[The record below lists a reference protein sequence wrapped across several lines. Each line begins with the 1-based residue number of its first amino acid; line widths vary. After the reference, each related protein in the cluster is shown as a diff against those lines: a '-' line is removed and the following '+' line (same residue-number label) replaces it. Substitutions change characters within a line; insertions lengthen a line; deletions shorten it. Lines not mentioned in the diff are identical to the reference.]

1 MGLASGEG
9 FLSALPAIS
18 GASGQDEF
26 LDADIDRSEFDKYL
40 SGYGVNHAT
49 NVTQSAGGS
58 SGSGCSYYGS
68 SAGTDQQSSSFE
80 MAKDLAQHHLNH
92 LNHLNH
98 QHHHLHHHH
107 HHHGSGNGHADYPL
121 IKSEPVYDTIPGASL
136 SSALADVRSMYY
148 DC

>member
-1 MGLASGEG
+1 
-9 FLSALPAIS
+9 
-18 GASGQDEF
+18 
-26 LDADIDRSEFDKYL
+26 
-40 SGYGVNHAT
+40 
-49 NVTQSAGGS
+49 
-58 SGSGCSYYGS
+58 
-68 SAGTDQQSSSFE
+68 